1 MRVRRPALAG
11 IAGLAATAVLT
22 GLIQAAPAFADP
34 GPADPK
40 PSGVQASGG
49 QTAGGQASDPP
60 TRVPDPA
67 KRLGK
72 QWRTSPDRA
81 VTTAADSGGLKILVA
96 DSKDAYEWR
105 TVATLAE
112 PGMPADAWI
121 GNSCVMDR
129 DHAAVVYAPRTFTN
143 KPDLM
148 QGGAFAAV
156 VDLKSGRVTKLPF
169 TASLAYF
176 DPTCNPETRTAVF
189 SAFRDH
195 RTRLVTVDTSGR
207 TAADTKVD
215 GQLTSAVPVKDGL
228 VAAHGG
234 KLVHVNPEDGKRRT
248 LAAAEGVPFDIRPTS
263 KGIAFLDR
271 DGSTARARLWKGRG
285 TPTTLAKGRLGEVA
299 LEQGTGGRA
308 FLTGDTTE
316 AELGG
321 TAVTRLDVPAGTEV
335 SSHGRLA
342 VDPVLMPGVR
352 TGLDRIGNAG
362 KGFKKAEPSPRER
375 MTEDPTDED
384 AAQPTVHSVATATGK
399 KITQTVADTTGATG
413 KESFSPAL
421 PATGES
427 GRAAGKGTRAP
438 QADARAN
445 NPVDTD
451 RWCSIPRNDVKALAL
466 QPTPNQVE
474 WAVNMAIR
482 GELRA
487 KWIKQGGWRSSLGTV
502 DPQGM
507 FPAPELKGGGR
518 IPAQVLLGVL
528 AQESNLW
535 QAEGGAIPGQ
545 MGNPQAAI
553 AGFYGHKGE
562 TSAEYWQ
569 IKWTLSDCGY
579 GVGQVTDGMRL
590 AGYEKEGET
599 SLSPAKQRAVAL
611 DYSVNIA
618 ASMYILADKWNQ
630 VHTAGQKIT
639 VNNDDPSKPENWFAA
654 LWNYNLGFN
663 ENKGDGKPWGLGWY
677 NNPANPFYPA
687 SRHPF
692 MSDPRDAAKPQNWPY
707 QEKVMG
713 WAAWSM
719 DTGYSYSTDGRQD
732 WPGESGFSSAGFR
745 PAWWVNPGQR
755 DRVKP
760 PLDAFCNDTNNCD
773 AANPPDCP
781 DAKCYEKYWW
791 RGANVTWKANCEA
804 DCGHENIKYVTLRE
818 EPGRGTRLKYGT
830 PECNSAP
837 AGALIVESVPDN
849 TDTYSSCGSSGTD
862 AGSFQFTFHPN
873 PAATG
878 PGLGPF
884 EAKGDLHQI
893 GGGLGG
899 HFWYTHTRDA
909 AHLGGPGGRM
919 TIDGTWTLGRDVDWA
934 RVYAHMPDTG
944 AHTQQ
949 AHYVIKG
956 VAGGDRHRYVNTHF
970 SKNTWV
976 ELGVYRFTGT
986 PRVEL
991 TNTTDDGTADEDV
1004 AWDAV
1009 AFQPLAGKPKHM
1021 VVAMGDSYTSG
1032 EGAGSYSP
1040 ESDRDHG
1047 KSTWN
1052 ACRRSDNSWPRKVVL
1067 PGQSSSLGELSKA
1080 RSTSVDFLD
1089 VSCSGAHTWQ
1099 MTSGNP
1105 TPWGKIGNYR
1115 EKSQLDSGVL
1125 SADTTLVMLTIGGND
1140 GDNFTNAVTNCYVIG
1155 VCDPDDYRG
1164 KVDQAVE
1171 DTGMLLAQIAAEAPN
1186 AQIVLMGYPR
1196 LVSDSPCVTANF
1208 DALNSL
1214 ADYVRDKQKAKVEE
1228 LRKSGSK
1235 VAFADPI
1242 PAFKGHGICDSDEWI
1257 NRVVAGPNG
1266 DGDFHDGDPAN
1277 QAPCLPWPGQN
1288 VCASLESFHPKN
1300 AGTTGYARVMD
1311 KALADMGY
1319 KGS

>member
-1 MRVRRPALAG
+1 
-11 IAGLAATAVLT
+11 
-22 GLIQAAPAFADP
+22 
-34 GPADPK
+34 
-40 PSGVQASGG
+40 
-49 QTAGGQASDPP
+49 
-60 TRVPDPA
+60 
-67 KRLGK
+67 
-72 QWRTSPDRA
+72 
-81 VTTAADSGGLKILVA
+81 VTTAADSGGLKVLVA
-96 DSKDAYEWR
+96 DSKNAYQWR

-112 PGMPADAWI
+112 PGMPADSWI
-121 GNSCVMDR
+121 GNSCVIDR

-143 KPDLM
+143 EPDLM
-148 QGGAFAAV
+148 QGGAFTAV
-156 VDLKSGRVTKLPF
+156 VDLKSGQVTKLPF

-176 DPTCNPETRTAVF
+176 APSCNPETRTAAF
-189 SAFRDH
+189 TAFRDSK
-195 RTRLVTVDTSGR
+195 TRLITVDTSGK
-207 TAADTKVD
+207 TTTDTTVT
-215 GQLTSAVPVKDGL
+215 GQITSAVPTKDGL
-228 VAAHGG
+228 VAAHGRH
-234 KLVHVNPEDGKRRT
+234 LVHVDPGNKNIRRLT
-248 LAAAEGVPFDIRPTS
+248 AAKGVPFDIRPTRT
-263 KGIAFLDR
+263 GIAFLDR
-271 DGSTARARLWKGRG
+271 SGGTARAKLWNGRG
-285 TPTTLAKGRLGEVA
+285 TPSTLASGKLGDLA
-299 LEQGTGGRA
+299 LEQGSEGRA
-308 FLTGDTTE
+308 FLTGNTTDSK
-316 AELGG
+316 LSG
-321 TAVTRLDVPAGTEV
+321 TAVTRLDVRADADV

-342 VDPVLMPGVR
+342 IDPVLMPGVR
-352 TGLDRIGNAG
+352 AGLDRIGNAG
-362 KGFKKAEPSPRER
+362 KGFTRAEPSPRSH
-375 MTEDPTDED
+375 TTQDSTDGDP
-384 AAQPTVHSVATATGK
+384 AAPTITSVATVTGE
-399 KITQTVADTTGATG
+399 KITQKVADTTSDTG

-421 PATGES
+421 PTAGKS
-427 GRAAGKGTRAP
+427 GRTAQAA
-438 QADARAN
+438 ADPH

-474 WAVNMAIR
+474 WAVNMAVR
-482 GELRA
+482 GELRS
-487 KWIKQGGWRSSLGTV
+487 KWITQGGWRSQLGLASV
-502 DPQGM
+502 DPQGL
-507 FPAPELKGGGR
+507 FPAPALKGGGR

-562 TSAEYWQ
+562 TSEAYWR
-569 IKWTLSDCGY
+569 INWNLSDCGY

-590 AGYEKEGET
+590 AGLEKPGET
-599 SLSPAKQRAVAL
+599 SLPPTKQKAVAL
-611 DYSVNIA
+611 DYAVNIA

-630 VHTAGQKIT
+630 VHTAGQTIT

-677 NNPANPFYPA
+677 NNPANPFYPP

-692 MSDPRDAAKPQNWPY
+692 MTDPRDAAKPQNWPY

-719 DTGYSYSTDGRQD
+719 DTGYSYSSDGRQD

-760 PLDAFCNDTNNCD
+760 PLDAFCNTTNNCD

-781 DAKCYEKYWW
+781 DAACYEKYWW
-791 RGANVTWKANCEA
+791 RGSNVTWKPNCA
-804 DCGHENIKYVTLRE
+804 TDCGNESIKYVTLRT
-818 EPGRGTRLKYGT
+818 EPGRGHRLKYGT
-830 PECNSAP
+830 PTCGAAP
-837 AGALIVESVPDN
+837 AGALIVESIPDS
-849 TDTYSSCGSSGTD
+849 TDTYSACGSSGTD

-878 PGLGPF
+878 PGLGPY

-893 GGGLGG
+893 GGGHGG
-899 HFWYTHTRDA
+899 HFWYTHTRDT

-919 TIDGTWTLGRDVDWA
+919 TIDGIWTLGRSVEWA
-934 RVYAHMPDTG
+934 RVFAHMPDTG

-956 VAGGDRHRYVNTHF
+956 VAGGDRHRYVNTHY

-976 ELGVYRFTGT
+976 ELGVFRFTGT
-986 PRVEL
+986 PQVAL

-1032 EGAGSYSP
+1032 EGAGAYSP

-1047 KSTWN
+1047 TSTWN

-1067 PGQSSSLGELSKA
+1067 PGQSSSLGQLSND
-1080 RSTSVDFLD
+1080 RSATVDFLD
-1089 VSCSGAHTWQ
+1089 VSCSGAK
-1099 MTSGNP
+1099 TSQLTAGDP

-1115 EKSQLDSGVL
+1115 EKSQIDSGVL
-1125 SADTTLVMLTIGGND
+1125 SPDTTLVMLTIGGND

-1155 VCDPDDYRG
+1155 VCDPADYKG

-1171 DTGMLLAQIAAEAPN
+1171 DTGTVINQIAAAAPN
-1186 AQIVLMGYPR
+1186 AQIMLMGYPR
-1196 LVSDSPCVTANF
+1196 LVSDSQCVTADF

-1214 ADYVRDKQKAKVEE
+1214 ADYVRDKQKAKAEE
-1228 LRKSGSK
+1228 LRKAGSK

-1242 PAFKGHGICDSDEWI
+1242 PAFRGHGICDGDEWI
-1257 NRVVAGPNG
+1257 NRIVAGPNG

-1277 QAPCLPWPGQN
+1277 QAPCLPWPGKN
-1288 VCASLESFHPKN
+1288 VCASLESFHPKS

-1311 KALADMGY
+1311 QALADTGY

>member
-1 MRVRRPALAG
+1 MTGLIHVAPALADSS
-11 IAGLAATAVLT
+11 
-22 GLIQAAPAFADP
+22 PP
-34 GPADPK
+34 GSNPLPK
-40 PSGVQASGG
+40 PSGSP
-49 QTAGGQASDPP
+49 SFDPP
-60 TRVPDPA
+60 TRVPNPG
-67 KRLGK
+67 KKLGK
-72 QWRTSPDRA
+72 SWDTSMDRA
-81 VTTAADSGGLKILVA
+81 VTTAADSGGFKVLVS
-96 DSKDAYEWR
+96 DSKDAYQWR

-112 PGMPADAWI
+112 PGMPADSWI

-148 QGGAFAAV
+148 QGGAFTAV

-169 TASLAYF
+169 TGSLAYF
-176 DPTCNPETRTAVF
+176 DPSCNPETRTAAF
-189 SAFRDH
+189 TAFRDSK
-195 RTRLVTVDTSGR
+195 TRLVTVDTSGK
-207 TAADTKVD
+207 TTTDTSVT
-215 GQLTSAVPVKDGL
+215 GQVTSAVPTEDGL
-228 VAAHGG
+228 VAAHGRH
-234 KLVHVNPEDGKRRT
+234 LVHVDPTNSKLQR
-248 LAAAEGVPFDIRPTS
+248 LAAANGVPFDIRPTS
-263 KGIAFLDR
+263 KGVAFLDR
-271 DGSTARARLWKGRG
+271 SGNTAHAKLWKRGG
-285 TPTTLAKGRLGEVA
+285 TPSLLASGKLGDLA
-299 LEQGTGGRA
+299 LKQGTEGQA
-308 FLTGDTTE
+308 FLTGDTTH
-316 AELGG
+316 ANLAG
-321 TAVTRLDVPAGTEV
+321 TGVTRLDVPADTDV

-352 TGLDRIGNAG
+352 AGLEQIGNAG
-362 KGFKKAEPSPRER
+362 KGFTKAEPSPRAR
-375 MTEDPTDED
+375 TTEDPTRDS
-384 AAQPTVHSVATATGK
+384 AAPLTITSVATATGE
-399 KITQTVADTTGATG
+399 KITQAVTDTTSG
-413 KESFSPAL
+413 KGKGSSSPAL
-421 PATGES
+421 
-427 GRAAGKGTRAP
+427 RAAGGAERVPGKNGRAP
-438 QADARAN
+438 ADGELSH

-482 GELRA
+482 GELRS
-487 KWIKQGGWRSSLGTV
+487 KWIKQGGWRSGLGTV
-502 DPQGM
+502 DPQGL
-507 FPAPELKGGGR
+507 FPAPTLKGGGR

-535 QAEGGAIPGQ
+535 QAEGGAVPGQ

-562 TSAEYWQ
+562 TSEEYWA
-569 IKWTLSDCGY
+569 IKWHLSDCGY

-590 AGYEKEGET
+590 AGLEKPDET
-599 SLSPAKQRAVAL
+599 SLPPAKQKAVAL
-611 DYSVNIA
+611 DYAVNIA

-630 VHTAGQKIT
+630 VHTEGQTIT

-677 NNPANPFYPA
+677 NNPANPVYPP
-687 SRHPF
+687 SRDPF
-692 MSDPRDAAKPQNWPY
+692 MTDPRHAARPQNWPY

-713 WAAWSM
+713 WSAWSM
-719 DTGYSYSTDGRQD
+719 DTGYSYGSDGRQD
-732 WPGESGFSSAGFR
+732 WPGESGFSSVGFR
-745 PAWWVNPGQR
+745 PAWWINPAQR
-755 DRVKP
+755 ALVKP
-760 PLDAFCNDTNNCD
+760 PLDAFCNATNSCD
-773 AANPPDCP
+773 SANPPDCP
-781 DAKCYEKYWW
+781 DEDCYKRYWW
-791 RGANVTWKANCEA
+791 RGSNVTWKEHCDA
-804 DCGHENIKYVTLRE
+804 DCGHESIKYATLRE
-818 EPGRGTRLKYGT
+818 EPGRGHRLKYGT
-830 PECNSAP
+830 PECGAAP

-849 TDTYSSCGSSGTD
+849 MDTYSDCGSSGTD
-862 AGSFQFTFHPN
+862 AGNFQFTFHPN

-893 GGGLGG
+893 GGGHGG
-899 HFWYTHTRDA
+899 HFWYTHTRDT
-909 AHLGGPGGRM
+909 AHLGGAGARM
-919 TIDGTWTLGRDVDWA
+919 TIDGTWTLDRNVEWA
-934 RVYAHMPDTG
+934 RVFAHMPDTG

-1009 AFQPLAGKPKHM
+1009 AFQPLSGKPKHM

-1032 EGAGSYSP
+1032 EGAGAYSP

-1047 KSTWN
+1047 KSSWN
-1052 ACRRSDNSWPRKVVL
+1052 ACRRSKNSWPRKVLL
-1067 PGQSSSLGELSKA
+1067 PGQSTSLGELSDN
-1080 RSTSVDFLD
+1080 RSGTVDFLD

-1099 MTSGNP
+1099 LTTGNP

-1115 EKSQLDSGVL
+1115 EKSQIDSGVL
-1125 SADTTLVMLTIGGND
+1125 SPDTTLVMLTISGND
-1140 GDNFTNAVTNCYVIG
+1140 DDNFTNAVTNCYIVG
-1155 VCDPDDYRG
+1155 VCDPADYTG
-1164 KVDQAVE
+1164 KVDQAVAA
-1171 DTGMLLAQIAAEAPN
+1171 TGGLIDDIADAAPN

-1196 LVSDSPCVTANF
+1196 LVSDEQCVTADF
-1208 DALNSL
+1208 DALNQL
-1214 ADYVRDKQKAKVEE
+1214 ADYVRDKQKAKVAE
-1228 LRKSGSK
+1228 LKTAGTK

-1242 PAFKGHGICDSDEWI
+1242 PAFRGHGICDGDEWI

-1277 QAPCLPWPGQN
+1277 QAPCLPWPGEN

-1311 KALADMGY
+1311 QALADIGY

>member
-1 MRVRRPALAG
+1 M
-11 IAGLAATAVLT
+11 
-22 GLIQAAPAFADP
+22 
-34 GPADPK
+34 
-40 PSGVQASGG
+40 
-49 QTAGGQASDPP
+49 
-60 TRVPDPA
+60 
-67 KRLGK
+67 
-72 QWRTSPDRA
+72 
-81 VTTAADSGGLKILVA
+81 TTAADNDGFKLLVA
-96 DSKDAYEWR
+96 DRKDAYEWR

-112 PGMPADAWI
+112 PGMPADTWI

-148 QGGAFAAV
+148 QGGAFTAV

-169 TASLAYF
+169 TGSLAYF
-176 DPTCNPETRTAVF
+176 DPSCNPETRTAAF
-189 SAFRDH
+189 SAFRDS

-207 TAADTKVD
+207 TTADTTVT
-215 GQLTSAVPVKDGL
+215 GQVTSAVPTKDGL
-228 VAAHGG
+228 VAAHGRH
-234 KLVHVNPEDGKRRT
+234 LVHVDPAGSTLRK
-248 LAAAEGVPFDIRPTS
+248 LAATDGVPFDLRPTG

-271 DGSTARARLWKGRG
+271 KGETAHAKLWKGQG
-285 TPTTLAKGRLGEVA
+285 EPSALASGKLGDLA

-308 FLTGDTTE
+308 FLTGKATNTKL
-316 AELGG
+316 AG
-321 TAVTRLDVPAGTEV
+321 TAVAHLDVAADTQV
-335 SSHGRLA
+335 SSLGLLA

-352 TGLDRIGNAG
+352 AGLERIGDAG
-362 KGFKKAEPSPRER
+362 KGFTKAEPSPR
-375 MTEDPTDED
+375 TDTSEDPTGEGAD
-384 AAQPTVHSVATATGK
+384 ALTVSSVVTATGEK
-399 KITQTVADTTGATG
+399 LTQSVTDTTGATG
-413 KESFSPAL
+413 KGSFSPAL
-421 PATGES
+421 
-427 GRAAGKGTRAP
+427 RAAGGTGKAP
-438 QADARAN
+438 GKSARAVQAADPN

-482 GELRA
+482 GELRS
-487 KWIKQGGWRSSLGTV
+487 KWIKQGGWRSGLGTV

-507 FPAPELKGGGR
+507 FPPPTLKGKTGAR

-562 TSAEYWQ
+562 TSEAYWR
-569 IKWTLSDCGY
+569 INWNLSDCGY

-590 AGYEKEGET
+590 AGFEKPNET
-599 SLSPAKQRAVAL
+599 SLSPAKQKAVAL

-630 VHTAGQKIT
+630 VHTAGQTIT
-639 VNNDDPSKPENWFAA
+639 INNDDPSKPENWFAA

-677 NNPANPFYPA
+677 NNPANPVYPP

-713 WAAWSM
+713 WSAWSM
-719 DTGYSYSTDGRQD
+719 DTGYSYATDGRQD

-745 PAWWVNPGQR
+745 PAWWNNPGQR

-760 PLDAFCNDTNNCD
+760 PLDAFCNATNNCD

-781 DAKCYEKYWW
+781 DAACYEKYWW
-791 RGANVTWKANCEA
+791 RGSNVTWKPNCDA
-804 DCGHENIKYVTLRE
+804 DCGNENIKYVTLRE
-818 EPGRGTRLKYGT
+818 EPGRGTRLQYGT
-830 PECNSAP
+830 PECGAAP
-837 AGALIVESVPDN
+837 AGALIVESVPDD

-862 AGSFQFTFHPN
+862 AGNFQFTFHPN
-873 PAATG
+873 PEATG
-878 PGLGPF
+878 PGLGPY

-893 GGGLGG
+893 GGGHGG
-899 HFWYTHTRDA
+899 HFWYTHTRDN
-909 AHLGGPGGRM
+909 AHLGGPKARM
-919 TIDGTWTLGRDVDWA
+919 TIDGTWTLGRTVEWA
-934 RVYAHMPDTG
+934 RVFAHMPDTG

-949 AHYVIKG
+949 AHYVIRG
-956 VAGGDRHRYVNTHF
+956 VAGGDRDRYVNTHF
-970 SKNTWV
+970 GKNTWV

-991 TNTTDDGTADEDV
+991 TNTTNDGTADEDI

-1009 AFQPLAGKPKHM
+1009 AFQPLSGKPKHM

-1032 EGAGSYSP
+1032 EGSGSYSP
-1040 ESDRDHG
+1040 ESNRDHG
-1047 KSTWN
+1047 KSSWN
-1052 ACRRSDNSWPRKVVL
+1052 ACRRSDNSWPRKMKL
-1067 PGQSSSLGELSKA
+1067 PGQSTSVGELSNN
-1080 RSTSVDFLD
+1080 RSATVDFLD
-1089 VSCSGAHTWQ
+1089 VSCSGAKTSHMTPGDPTSWGQ
-1099 MTSGNP
+1099 M
-1105 TPWGKIGNYR
+1105 GNYH

-1125 SADTTLVMLTIGGND
+1125 SPDTTLVVLTIGGND
-1140 GDNFTNAVTNCYVIG
+1140 GDNFTKAVTNCYVLG
-1155 VCDPDDYRG
+1155 TCDAADYTGR
-1164 KVDQAVE
+1164 VDQAVA
-1171 DTGMLLAQIAAEAPN
+1171 DTGGLLQGIASAAPN

-1196 LVSDSPCVTANF
+1196 LVGEQPCLTADF
-1208 DALNSL
+1208 DALNQL
-1214 ADYVRDKQKAKVEE
+1214 ADYFRDKQKAKVAE
-1228 LRKSGSK
+1228 LKQVGTR
-1235 VAFADPI
+1235 VAFADAI
-1242 PAFKGHGICDSDEWI
+1242 PAFRGHGICEDEWI

-1277 QAPCLPWPGQN
+1277 QAPCLPWPGEN

-1300 AGTTGYARVMD
+1300 AGTAGYAGVMEQ
-1311 KALADMGY
+1311 ALADIGY